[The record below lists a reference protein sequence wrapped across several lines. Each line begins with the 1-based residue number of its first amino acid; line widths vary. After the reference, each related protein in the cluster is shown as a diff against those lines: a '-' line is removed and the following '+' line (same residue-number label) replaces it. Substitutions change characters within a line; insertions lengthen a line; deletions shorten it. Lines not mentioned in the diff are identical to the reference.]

1 MNKITEWVKAN
12 KGTAI
17 ALALIAG
24 AFFYSIGC
32 ESTTL
37 SLDGTREVNRTEF
50 IREGNDA
57 RAALVAR
64 DAELTAQ
71 RAAINADTVAFNA
84 NLEDGVA
91 ELDEKD
97 EQKAED
103 FNVSIGL
110 LATGAN
116 SLAPGTGT
124 YVLTL
129 GTMLSGVLL
138 GRGVAKK
145 VKEKRAA
152 A

>member
-64 DAELTAQ
+64 DAELS
-71 RAAINADTVAFNA
+71 D
-84 NLEDGVA
+84 
-91 ELDEKD
+91 
-97 EQKAED
+97 
-103 FNVSIGL
+103 
-110 LATGAN
+110 
-116 SLAPGTGT
+116 
-124 YVLTL
+124 
-129 GTMLSGVLL
+129 
-138 GRGVAKK
+138 
-145 VKEKRAA
+145 
-152 A
+152 